1 MTDSLPSIA
10 CSRRPVVLVASA
22 LLAAASLL
30 VAAAPT
36 AVVGAQTSSQLV
48 LREVDT
54 VEPPASNVRFIWT
67 GSSGEATDA
76 TLTENG
82 SAVDTDA
89 ARPLP
94 GSTPMSIALVFDTSD
109 AMDTSGALL
118 EAKEAAKDWVR
129 GRDGAQQGAQ
139 AFAVYAASDAGVQ
152 IQSYTTDTQRLVDA
166 IDSIAPPATEEARSE
181 AAVWSALAQ
190 AAQSLDDRP
199 GSQPNIVV
207 MTATNDTVTGCDD
220 AGGRPR
226 LGPLLRCCR
235 LRRRAHRCRSR
246 RRVPRRVGR
255 LERRARLQHRP
266 GW

>member
-1 MTDSLPSIA
+1 MTDSFTSIA
-10 CSRRPVVLVASA
+10 RPRRQVLLVAAA
-22 LLAAASLL
+22 LLAAAGLL
-30 VAAAPT
+30 LAVAPT

-48 LREVDT
+48 LRDVDT
-54 VEPPASNVRFIWT
+54 VEPAASDLRFIWT

-82 SAVDTDA
+82 STVDTDA

-139 AFAVYAASDAGVQ
+139 AFAVYAASDVGVQ

-190 AAQSLDDRP
+190 AAQSFDDRP

-207 MTATNDTVTGCDD
+207 MTATNDSVTGSTTPV
-220 AGGRPR
+220 GRPG
-226 LGPLLRCCR
+226 LGPFLGCSC
-235 LRRRAHRCRSR
+235 LRRRAHRFGSR
-246 RRVPRRVGR
+246 RRVPRRAGR
-255 LERRARLQHRP
+255 IEWRARLQHRP